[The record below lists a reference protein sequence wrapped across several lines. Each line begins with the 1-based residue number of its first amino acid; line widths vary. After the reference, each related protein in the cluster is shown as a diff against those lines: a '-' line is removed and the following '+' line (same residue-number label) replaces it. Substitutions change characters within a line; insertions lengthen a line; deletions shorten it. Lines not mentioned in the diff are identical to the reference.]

1 MGRKSN
7 AAFVFGPF
15 SILAGRRNWRD
26 LDSFFNPEGVFGEV
40 HVIACGDDHDY
51 DTLRFGSLRI
61 HPVRSI
67 TIRPSLRRLNDLY
80 VLAAG
85 TRLLARLI
93 EGNEIDLVGQ
103 IDATPVKYGLPAVF
117 LGKRY
122 GLPSVVTL
130 CNDYDAIMRY
140 NTSAPGRLVKRL
152 LWPYVL
158 RNCTRVRSK
167 GEYIAGFARNHGV
180 PESRIAVIPNK
191 EDLSKFQVA
200 PGQDELREA
209 AARWGI
215 QGLVGR
221 SLLIITCARLIEAK
235 NVGRMLEAVASANA
249 SCGNLHF
256 LIAGDGPLRASLE
269 STAERLGIGERVRF
283 LGYLPHDE
291 LRLAYRLADVFL
303 FPTLYEG
310 HPRAL
315 MEAMMS
321 GLPVIASRHG
331 AVRDVVQDGTD
342 GILVDALDVD
352 QIADAIVSLAR
363 DGELRVALSR
373 HPTFDPARYSQEAIG
388 AIEAAFYRDA
398 LEQYGAGGGTE
409 IEPLRAVYGSN
420 G

>member
-7 AAFVFGPF
+7 AAFMFGPF

-51 DTLRFGSLRI
+51 ETLRFGSLRI

-67 TIRPSLRRLNDLY
+67 TTRPSLRRLNDLY

-85 TRLLARLI
+85 TRLLARLMDT
-93 EGNEIDLVGQ
+93 NEIDLVGQ
-103 IDATPVKYGLPAVF
+103 IDATPVKYGLPAVYM
-117 LGKRY
+117 GKRH

-140 NTSAPGRLVKRL
+140 NSSAPGRVVKRL

-158 RNCTRVRSK
+158 RNSTRVRSK
-167 GEYIAGFARNHGV
+167 GEYIAGFARKHGV
-180 PESRIAVIPNK
+180 PESRITVIPNK

-215 QGLVGR
+215 QGLIGR
-221 SLLIITCARLIEAK
+221 STLMITCARLIEAK
-235 NVGRMLEAVASANA
+235 NLRRMVEAVAAANA
-249 SCGNLHF
+249 TCEDLHF
-256 LIAGDGPLRASLE
+256 LIVGDGPLRPSLE
-269 STAERLGIGERVRF
+269 STAEGLGIGDRVRF

-321 GLPVIASRHG
+321 GLPVIASSHG
-331 AVRDVVQDGTD
+331 AVRDVVQDGID

-352 QIADAIVSLAR
+352 QIAEAIIRLASDR
-363 DGELRVALSR
+363 GLRVALSR
-373 HPTFDPARYSQEAIG
+373 HPTFDPSRYSQETIG

-398 LEQYGAGGGTE
+398 LEQHGAGGGTE
-409 IEPLRAVYGSN
+409 VEPVRAAYGSN
-420 G
+420 R